1 MIIAS
6 AIKLTDG
13 RVFVGK
19 RHGDCFKNLM
29 DIYIS
34 TGMEHEE
41 ARKLH
46 FNCTQGFI
54 TDSLVF
60 LDRKQA
66 YFEAC
71 KCDQF
76 KNKEVPP
83 TAYLISEDIW

>member
-19 RHGDCFKNLM
+19 RHGDCFKNIIVLHIKIGM
-29 DIYIS
+29 D
-34 TGMEHEE
+34 EEE

-54 TDSLVF
+54 NDKLCF
-60 LDRKQA
+60 LTRR
-66 YFEAC
+66 EAAQEAEES
-71 KCDQF
+71 DQWIA
-76 KNKEVPP
+76 
-83 TAYLISEDIW
+83 TSDLLLSEDLW

>member
-1 MIIAS
+1 MIVAS
-6 AIKLTDG
+6 AIKLSDG

-29 DIYIS
+29 SIS
-34 TGMEHEE
+34 IALGMDEE
-41 ARKLH
+41 AARRLH

-54 TDSLVF
+54 TDELAF
-60 LDRKQA
+60 LDREQA
-66 YFEAC
+66 YFEAG

-76 KNKEVPP
+76 KNKEVPA